1 VQVIELPTHL
11 GGGAMQHARR
21 FGFEAFD
28 TDVGLACVFG
38 GLLLGA
44 DIDAPAVGEENLDDA
59 QIANSLARN
68 GSVFGGIGRKCQD
81 RCLAATCPRIGIEC
95 LAEVL
100 RIAIQLPRKHKL
112 PAFGCGKLG
121 TVNAGAQQ
129 EAFRCCWRK
138 RGRMRTFVSGIGSK
152 IGIDVGQLLGKVR
165 LSGWV
170 AAHLEGAGRERKAAR
185 RLNIILSACRSRAV
199 TTSFAVLPSSA
210 MITRPGTLLG
220 LTGAGPNSQGNSEQR
235 LQIRQSRQANLSW
248 RKTCPRIHARSSI
261 VKS

>member
-1 VQVIELPTHL
+1 
-11 GGGAMQHARR
+11 MR
-21 FGFEAFD
+21 F
-28 TDVGLACVFG
+28 
-38 GLLLGA
+38 
-44 DIDAPAVGEENLDDA
+44 
-59 QIANSLARN
+59 ANSLARN

-185 RLNIILSACRSRAV
+185 RLADPKIDTGRRQRRQQIESLGNLV
-199 TTSFAVLPSSA
+199 GTVVLQHDPA
-210 MITRPGTLLG
+210 
-220 LTGAGPNSQGNSEQR
+220 
-235 LQIRQSRQANLSW
+235 
-248 RKTCPRIHARSSI
+248 
-261 VKS
+261 